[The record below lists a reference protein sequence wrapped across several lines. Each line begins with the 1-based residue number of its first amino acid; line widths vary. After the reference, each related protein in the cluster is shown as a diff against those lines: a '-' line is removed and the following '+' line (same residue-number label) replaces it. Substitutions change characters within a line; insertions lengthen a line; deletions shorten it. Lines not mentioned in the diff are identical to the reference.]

1 MKNIIFI
8 LLFICSF
15 LLSSQSIIIPTF
27 NGDQAFEYIKKQCD
41 FGPRYPGSLAHQQLS
56 DYLYDYF
63 ILNSDS
69 VSIFTDTISHPV
81 NNQKIKITNFLIKH
95 NLNSNERYL
104 FIAHWDTRDRADKDS
119 DPQKQSIPIL
129 GANDGASG
137 VALLM
142 QLSNHIKH
150 DINLQNIGIDIL
162 LVDAEDMGRPGYV
175 NEWGLGTQSFV
186 KQYKGIL
193 PKYAICVDMIA
204 DKNPIFKIEQ
214 FSYNNAKELVDE
226 IWGLANDLGYKEFV
240 WQLTPPIYDD
250 HVYYHKGTSVPSIDI
265 IDFDFP
271 QWHTTDDTIENC
283 SSKGLFIVGN
293 VLLNFICN
301 KEKK

>member
-8 LLFICSF
+8 LLFICSS
-15 LLSSQSIIIPTF
+15 LLSSQSIIIPDF

-41 FGPRYPGSLAHQQLS
+41 FGPRYPGSLGHQQLS

-69 VSIFTDTISHPV
+69 VYIFTDSISHPV

-95 NLNSNERYL
+95 NLSANERYL

-119 DPQKQSIPIL
+119 DSQKQSIPIL

-142 QLSNHIKH
+142 QLSNHIKN

-162 LVDAEDMGRPGYV
+162 LVDAEDMGRPGYA

-240 WQLTPPIYDD
+240 WQLTHPIYDD
-250 HVYYHKGTSVPSIDI
+250 HVYYHQGTSVPSIDI

>member
-8 LLFICSF
+8 LLFICSS
-15 LLSSQSIIIPTF
+15 LLSSQSIIIPDF

-41 FGPRYPGSLAHQQLS
+41 FGPRYPGSLGHQQLS

-69 VSIFTDTISHPV
+69 VSIFTDSISHPV
-81 NNQKIKITNFLIKH
+81 NNKKIKITNFLIKH
-95 NLNSNERYL
+95 NVSSNERYL

-119 DPQKQSIPIL
+119 DSQKQSIPIL

-142 QLSNHIKH
+142 QLSNHIKN
-150 DINLQNIGIDIL
+150 DINLKNIGIDIL

-204 DKNPIFKIEQ
+204 DKNPIFKIEK
-214 FSYNNAKELVDE
+214 FSYNNAKELVNE

-250 HVYYHKGTSVPSIDI
+250 HVYYHQGTSVPSIDI

-283 SSKGLFIVGN
+283 SSKGLFIVGD
-293 VLLNFICN
+293 VLLNFIFN